1 MLFSIIYS
9 EQAALKMTVQW
20 PMTLCTIHNPN
31 ARKKEREKINL
42 ILIGIWS

>member
-9 EQAALKMTVQW
+9 EQAALLMTVQW
-20 PMTLCTIHNPN
+20 PMTLCKIYNPN
-31 ARKKEREKINL
+31 AKKREKINL